1 MASTSS
7 TNVTEIL
14 PGLEDFLRSMLSSTH
29 LDNDHRQIAAMY
41 LDKIDQCSQSTNQQ
55 SCFIDDQSL
64 MNTDVITDEESD
76 DFTDEDEQ
84 QTPTLTRQSSFH
96 EKELYES
103 AERQSTPSNS
113 EWYTDIP
120 KNDYLEAEI
129 SHENTS
135 SIMQSQLSIP
145 SSSSSSIIADGLLL
159 TYDKNHNWI
168 WRYYVLDDYDLICFP
183 ADKKSRSSNE
193 GQSDNNCSPLWV
205 SDITNAKVHVTT
217 IDKEECL
224 CLYIGLAE
232 AIYVRPSDS
241 SEMNVWLKAFRDA
254 SSASS
259 IPKSREN
266 SKSRNNVKT
275 LSRNARRMFAQ
286 FNRKKGQIVSHLL
299 DQMANVTG
307 VDDKARKHYELRGKN
322 LIHISLLHS
331 NIVGFLVISFDNH
344 TFVTKYCTI
353 VDGIF
358 RIHKSRLSDQTDQEF
373 DLNHCKLSFPEE
385 RTRDIQFALINEDL
399 GKIFIRGNNIYTMG
413 RLLNTLAKYVEII
426 GSSQNVFQSNEKVS
440 TTLGNKSHPSRVK
453 SLSHLNE
460 GCSSSNSKS
469 FPLNITKN
477 IYRSASKLHETRT
490 YSSPSRSLFNRH
502 EEYSLPNEEK
512 TIISNETYDSPKV
525 YNEIQSIDRNNNHI
539 LESPIPCRRTKK
551 DQICMESRSSPN
563 LNQSHRPSSPD
574 TSSISS
580 SRADP
585 VFCIRSN
592 SSSSSQHRNRQRRPH
607 PLPRRTSIDYVNKF
621 TNLFTRNSSERQTQ
635 TRSNNISASPS
646 TYHNSNRIQPLIKD
660 EKPTPTHV
668 YDIPIT
674 IERSTKSPPKPTCTT
689 DEYQVYDNVSNSDGI
704 GKFRFV
710 IPFNHSSRSAFTT
723 IQPIN
728 SPSSSPTSTVS
739 SNSIRPQTSSSSS
752 PSQNSN
758 TNNNNNRTRL
768 MTAV

>member
-7 TNVTEIL
+7 TNVSEIL
-14 PGLEDFLRSMLSSTH
+14 PGLEDFLRSMLTSTQ

-41 LDKIDQCSQSTNQQ
+41 LDKLDEYGQSTIQQ

-64 MNTDVITDEESD
+64 MNTDVISDEESD
-76 DFTDEDEQ
+76 DFTDEEEQ
-84 QTPTLTRQSSFH
+84 QTPTLTRQSSIH
-96 EKELYES
+96 EKELYDMP
-103 AERQSTPSNS
+103 ERQSSPSNTQ
-113 EWYTDIP
+113 WYTDIP
-120 KNDYLEAEI
+120 NNDYLEANLSNEN
-129 SHENTS
+129 HETNS
-135 SIMQSQLSIP
+135 SIMQSQLSLP
-145 SSSSSSIIADGLLL
+145 SSSSNSSIIADGLLL

-205 SDITNAKVHVTT
+205 TDITNAKVHITV
-217 IDKEECL
+217 IDKMECL

-232 AIYVRPSDS
+232 AIYVRPSDPN
-241 SEMNVWLKAFRDA
+241 EINMWLKAFRDA
-254 SSASS
+254 SSSS
-259 IPKSREN
+259 HKSREN
-266 SKSRNNVKT
+266 LKSRNNVKT

-307 VDDKARKHYELRGKN
+307 VDDKTRKHCELR
-322 LIHISLLHS
+322 
-331 NIVGFLVISFDNH
+331 GFLVISFDNI

-373 DLNHCKLSFPEE
+373 DLNRCTLSFPEE
-385 RTRDIQFALINEDL
+385 RTRDIQFALIDEEL
-399 GKIFIRGNNIYTMG
+399 GRIFIRGNNIYTMG
-413 RLLNTLAKYVEII
+413 RLLNTLAKYVEIT
-426 GSSQNVFQSNEKVS
+426 GSSQNVFQSNEKTS
-440 TTLGNKSHPSRVK
+440 TTLRNKSHPSRVK

-460 GCSSSNSKS
+460 GYLTSNGKS
-469 FPLNITKN
+469 IPLNITKN

-490 YSSPSRSLFNRH
+490 FSSPSRQLSNH
-502 EEYSLPNEEK
+502 NKDKSC
-512 TIISNETYDSPKV
+512 ISNETYDSPKV
-525 YNEIQSIDRNNNHI
+525 YNDTTTIDGNNNHI
-539 LESPIPCRRTKK
+539 LESPIPYQRSRNEK
-551 DQICMESRSSPN
+551 IRSESRSSPN
-563 LNQSHRPSSPD
+563 LNQSHRHVSPD

-585 VFCIRSN
+585 IFCIRST
-592 SSSSSQHRNRQRRPH
+592 SSSSSSASQHRNRPR

-621 TNLFTRNSSERQTQ
+621 TNLFTRSSSERQTN
-635 TRSNNISASPS
+635 TPARNVSSSTSPS
-646 TYHNSNRIQPLIKD
+646 TYHNKNRVQPLIKND
-660 EKPTPTHV
+660 KSTPTHV

-674 IERSTKSPPKPTCTT
+674 IERSVKTSESNIKSTCAM
-689 DEYQVYDNVSNSDGI
+689 DEDQTYDNLSKSDGI

-723 IQPIN
+723 IKSTN
-728 SPSSSPTSTVS
+728 SPSSSSSTSTIS
-739 SNSIRPQTSSSSS
+739 SNSILPQTSSSTSS
-752 PSQNSN
+752 HNSN